1 MARITKNLKSTDLNE
16 SLNTW
21 KEERAIDSNFIWP
34 AFLASPRSR
43 LVNYERTESISDRMH
58 EFRDHR
64 RSEERAWALMVT
76 RFDPTERIKPES
88 RSSGVKRPVDLVS
101 ISQLIRTK
109 LDYKYLT
116 PLIEEES
123 SSRDQTLQ
131 ISSFLSFTV
140 FFTSLSLCH
149 LSFSLF
155 SFLFSLFFFLVR
167 LYARRFVFEEQD
179 DSRIVEELV
188 RKKRGSIVKHDIRLG
203 RRRRLT
209 WPRCEPLTSMVLPL
223 SVSSAP

>member
-131 ISSFLSFTV
+131 ISSFLSFLLSRTFSLLFLSV
-140 FFTSLSLCH
+140 ISLSL
-149 LSFSLF
+149 
-155 SFLFSLFFFLVR
+155 SFLFFSLFFSFSYDCTREGLC
-167 LYARRFVFEEQD
+167 
-179 DSRIVEELV
+179 SRSRTI
-188 RKKRGSIVKHDIRLG
+188 RGSSRN
-203 RRRRLT
+203 
-209 WPRCEPLTSMVLPL
+209 
-223 SVSSAP
+223 